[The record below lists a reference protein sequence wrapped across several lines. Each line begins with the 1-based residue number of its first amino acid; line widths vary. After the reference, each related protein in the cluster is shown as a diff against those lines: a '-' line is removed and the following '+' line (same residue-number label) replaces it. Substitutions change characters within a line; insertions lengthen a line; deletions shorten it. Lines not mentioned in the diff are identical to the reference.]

1 MKNYLNL
8 VLQNVARFFRNNLVK
23 KLLIVF
29 AGLFLIG
36 FLSIYLVYS
45 SVKKTLPEMIKIED
59 YKPLLVSQ
67 VFDRNNQIIGEFF
80 RERRTIV
87 QYKDIPQDVVNAFVA
102 AEDDEFFQH
111 KGINLQALLR
121 ATIANMRAGKNV
133 QGGSTITQQL
143 AKTLLLSNEKTFT
156 RKIKDILL
164 ALQMEENL
172 SKEQILFLYLNQIYF
187 GQSAYGIEMA
197 SQTYFKK
204 TVKQLTL
211 AEAALMAGLPK
222 APSEFSPV
230 RNPSRA
236 KERQIYVL
244 HRMADVHFIT
254 KEQAEAAINEP
265 LKVFLKTDY

>member
-1 MKNYLNL
+1 MKNYLIL
-8 VLQNVARFFRNNLVK
+8 ALQNIARFFKNNLVK

-29 AGLFLIG
+29 GGLFLIG
-36 FLSIYLVYS
+36 LLSVYIVYS

-87 QYKDIPQDVVNAFVA
+87 QYKDIPKNVVNAFVA

-121 ATIANMRAGKNV
+121 AAIANMRAGKNV
-133 QGGSTITQQL
+133 QGGSTITQQV
-143 AKTLLLSNEKTFT
+143 AKTLLLSSEKTFS
-156 RKIKDILL
+156 RKMKDILL

-172 SKEQILFLYLNQIYF
+172 TKEQILFLYLNQIYF

-211 AEAALMAGLPK
+211 AEAALMAVTLLSK
-222 APSEFSPV
+222 FSWKLSRSPV
-230 RNPSRA
+230 
-236 KERQIYVL
+236 
-244 HRMADVHFIT
+244 MAR
-254 KEQAEAAINEP
+254 
-265 LKVFLKTDY
+265 